1 MRNQVKTALL
11 IVGVCGTS
19 LVFGQQNSTNSRDD
33 RNNEPRRDERR
44 MDQDERSEN
53 RNSSDAQ
60 SDRDNDR
67 SSRRE
72 ERQNER
78 RMNDRLDERREFN
91 QRNEESRRYDNRYED
106 RDQSRQYDQRD
117 LSKSSKRYDN
127 QDLSKAY
134 DEGYQDGQRSQ
145 EIEAKKERREN
156 YKNFTFGLYGGAN
169 ATRFKGEDTKGNQ
182 LSGRLGYQLGIF
194 VRGGGRVYGQIGLEY
209 LTSSSDIST
218 VNSATAVPGST
229 TAITVNSI
237 TSNVNQQYLQI
248 PAYIGVKLTQSV
260 KGISG
265 IRLAVGAELATP
277 LAINNN
283 INENAPT
290 GIRQSNLQSIT
301 FNGLANIGFDAGPL
315 FLDAVYHYGF
325 QDILRD
331 PVPGII
337 NSQRR
342 VVSISVG
349 LKF

>member
-60 SDRDNDR
+60 SDRDRDNDR

-72 ERQNER
+72 ERQDER

-91 QRNEESRRYDNRYED
+91 ERNEESRRYDNRYED
-106 RDQSRQYDQRD
+106 RDQSRQYDQR
-117 LSKSSKRYDN
+117 
-127 QDLSKAY
+127 DLSKAY

-237 TSNVNQQYLQI
+237 TSNVNQQYLHI

-290 GIRQSNLQSIT
+290 GIRQSNLQSVT

>member
-1 MRNQVKTALL
+1 MALL
-11 IVGVCGTS
+11 IAGVCSAS
-19 LVFGQQNSTNSRDD
+19 LTFGQQNSNDSRNDRDNQSSRQNDDRRDD
-33 RNNEPRRDERR
+33 RDDDRSDRQLRRDDRR
-44 MDQDERSEN
+44 
-53 RNSSDAQ
+53 DA
-60 SDRDNDR
+60 R
-67 SSRRE
+67 
-72 ERQNER
+72 
-78 RMNDRLDERREFN
+78 RLDDQLDDRRDFN
-91 QRNEESRRYDNRYED
+91 QRSQENRRYDNSYED
-106 RDQSRQYDQRD
+106 RDQGRGRQYNQR
-117 LSKSSKRYDN
+117 
-127 QDLSKAY
+127 DLSKAY
-134 DEGYQDGQRSQ
+134 DEGYEDGQRSQ
-145 EIEAKKERREN
+145 EIDAKKERREN

-194 VRGGGRVYGQIGLEY
+194 LRGGGRVYGQIGLEY

-218 VNSATAVPGST
+218 VNSSTAVPGST

-237 TSNVNQQYLQI
+237 TSNVNQQYLHI

-290 GIRQSNLQSIT
+290 VIRQSNLQSVT

-315 FLDAVYHYGF
+315 FLDLVYHYGF

-331 PVPGII
+331 PVPGIV

-342 VVSISVG
+342 IVSVNVG

>member
-53 RNSSDAQ
+53 RSSSDAQ
-60 SDRDNDR
+60 SDRDRDNDR

-117 LSKSSKRYDN
+117 LSK
-127 QDLSKAY
+127 AY
-134 DEGYQDGQRSQ
+134 DEGYEDGQRSQ

-290 GIRQSNLQSIT
+290 GIRQSNLQSVT